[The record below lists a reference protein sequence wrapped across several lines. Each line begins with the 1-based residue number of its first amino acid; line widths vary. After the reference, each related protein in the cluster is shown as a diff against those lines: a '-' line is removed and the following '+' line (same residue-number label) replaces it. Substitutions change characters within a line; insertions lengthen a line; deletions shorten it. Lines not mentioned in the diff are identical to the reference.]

1 MSYEQDLDIACDC
14 CGDAFLPW
22 QLNADLYANS
32 LLCESC
38 ADALEFEAEFFARK
52 DFDMGA

>member
-38 ADALEFEAEFFARK
+38 ADALEFEAEFTARK